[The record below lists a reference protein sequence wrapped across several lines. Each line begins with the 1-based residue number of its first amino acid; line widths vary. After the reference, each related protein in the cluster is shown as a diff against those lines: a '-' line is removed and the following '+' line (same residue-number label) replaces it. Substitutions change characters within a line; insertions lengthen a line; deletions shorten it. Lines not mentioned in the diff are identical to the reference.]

1 MAPTP
6 MPTLE
11 GLDVGKSLNAA
22 WKTLKPIMEWSS
34 TIIDKAYMMSD
45 FSISGQ
51 QKKADVKYA
60 FGKAETEAYKVLE
73 QQQKE
78 RASKRKVGKRSPG
91 NDDVEKEAG
100 DDFEVGSSLEWLE
113 SMTKEDL
120 EEYFE
125 EENKKLDK
133 ALVVVKNIWRDKAKQ
148 VKEAELATTS
158 NDKKEET
165 TTTKKEKSS

>member
-11 GLDVGKSLNAA
+11 GLDVGKSVNVD

-45 FSISGQ
+45 FWISKQ
-51 QKKADVKYA
+51 QKKADAKYA
-60 FGKAETEAYKVLE
+60 FGKAETEAYKVL
-73 QQQKE
+73 QAQKQ
-78 RASKRKVGKRSPG
+78 RPSTGKVGKRSSG
-91 NDDVEKEAG
+91 NDDVEENAG
-100 DDFEVGSSLEWLE
+100 DFEEWLRNI
-113 SMTKEDL
+113 TKEEL

-133 ALVVVKNIWRDKAKQ
+133 ALAVVKNKWSGKAKED
-148 VKEAELATTS
+148 KEGETATT
-158 NDKKEET
+158 NKDKKEET
-165 TTTKKEKSS
+165 TTTEKNKSR